1 MSLALLAALGAV
13 VVGFVLH
20 PIFSREEALSEL
32 RDESER
38 EREQIEDK
46 KNRLLTAIKDL
57 DFEYRAGKLSDVD
70 YQRVRADDLSQ
81 LSKVM
86 ARLEAMDAGQ
96 KQALPKTESPEAASA
111 SSPSP
116 PETAEPSES
125 SEESSDDVT
134 CLSCQKVN
142 PPDAKFCFS
151 CGKAIEIP
159 LQCPQCGMELLEEAR
174 FCTSCGTAVQ
184 P

>member
-20 PIFSREEALSEL
+20 PIFSREEASADIP
-32 RDESER
+32 DESDR
-38 EREQIEDK
+38 ERGQMEDQ

-81 LSKVM
+81 LAKVM
-86 ARLEAMDAGQ
+86 ARLEALGAGE
-96 KQALPKTESPEAASA
+96 KPSPPKTE
-111 SSPSP
+111 P
-116 PETAEPSES
+116 PEIKASEIKAPEPTEPSEP
-125 SEESSDDVT
+125 SEESSDDVA
-134 CLSCQKVN
+134 CLSCQKIN

-151 CGKAIEIP
+151 CGKPIEIP
-159 LQCPQCGMELLEEAR
+159 LQCPQCGTKLLEEAR
-174 FCTSCGTAVQ
+174 FCMSCGTAVQ
-184 P
+184 Q